1 MSNDKTVTV
10 SYTSP
15 FSWVFAIATAIIG
28 YAIHHSIFWAI
39 VDFFFWPI
47 AWIKWLV
54 CSEVNLTIIKNAFSF
69 FMN

>member
-1 MSNDKTVTV
+1 MSDNKTVTV

-15 FSWVFAIATAIIG
+15 FSWLFAIATAIIG
-28 YAIHHSIFWAI
+28 HEIHGSIFWSI
-39 VDFFFWPI
+39 VDFLFWPF

-54 CSEVNLTIIKNAFSF
+54 CSEVNISIIKNAFSF